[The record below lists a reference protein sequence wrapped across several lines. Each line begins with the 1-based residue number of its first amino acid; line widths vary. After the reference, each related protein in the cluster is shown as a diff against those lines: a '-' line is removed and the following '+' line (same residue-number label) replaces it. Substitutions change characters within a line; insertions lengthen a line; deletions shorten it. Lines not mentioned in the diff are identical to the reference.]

1 MYRLFLF
8 LFFITLNSVM
18 AQENLYDS
26 YSEYREPAFKQHR
39 FSHTDMEPVILRW
52 KSTDFYE
59 IKEAGKSL
67 EKRPIYL
74 ISAGKGPTQVLLW
87 SQMHGDESTATMAL
101 FDVLNYLY
109 KNREQKHVQDLLAS
123 CTIHFV
129 PMLNPDGAERFRRR
143 NAQQIDI
150 NRDALRL
157 QTPEGR
163 LLKHLRDSL
172 QADFG
177 FNLHDQSRYYNV
189 EGTNKTATLSFLAP
203 AYNFKKEVNPVRKR
217 AMQLIVT
224 INEEIQKYAPGRVGK
239 YSDEFEPRAFGDN
252 IQKWG
257 TSTILI
263 ESGGY
268 PEDPEKQTIRKLN
281 FIAIIKA
288 LEAIASG
295 EYEQF
300 STEDYSQIPDND
312 RQLVGL
318 KITGVTHDVMGID
331 YITDIGMVHQHVG
344 NDSPLGYYLVAEI
357 EDVGDLSTYYGY
369 EEFDA
374 SGMKLL
380 LAKIYPEVL
389 PDIESVKSLNAPE
402 LLSKGYGYIRVK
414 ELPDESYS
422 SLPFNIISESYEID
436 EELAPGQNPA
446 FFLTSQGEVKYA
458 VINGF
463 LVPVGD
469 SNLTD
474 VQGLI
479 LRK

>member
-1 MYRLFLF
+1 
-8 LFFITLNSVM
+8 
-18 AQENLYDS
+18 
-26 YSEYREPAFKQHR
+26 
-39 FSHTDMEPVILRW
+39 
-52 KSTDFYE
+52 
-59 IKEAGKSL
+59 
-67 EKRPIYL
+67 
-74 ISAGKGPTQVLLW
+74 
-87 SQMHGDESTATMAL
+87 
-101 FDVLNYLY
+101 
-109 KNREQKHVQDLLAS
+109 
-123 CTIHFV
+123 
-129 PMLNPDGAERFRRR
+129 
-143 NAQQIDI
+143 
-150 NRDALRL
+150 
-157 QTPEGR
+157 
-163 LLKHLRDSL
+163 
-172 QADFG
+172 
-177 FNLHDQSRYYNV
+177 
-189 EGTNKTATLSFLAP
+189 
-203 AYNFKKEVNPVRKR
+203 
-217 AMQLIVT
+217 
-224 INEEIQKYAPGRVGK
+224 
-239 YSDEFEPRAFGDN
+239 
-252 IQKWG
+252 
-257 TSTILI
+257 
-263 ESGGY
+263 
-268 PEDPEKQTIRKLN
+268 
-281 FIAIIKA
+281 
-288 LEAIASG
+288 
-295 EYEQF
+295 
-300 STEDYSQIPDND
+300 
-312 RQLVGL
+312 
-318 KITGVTHDVMGID
+318 MGID